1 MRIAVFPGSFD
12 PVTLGHMNIIERASR
27 LFDKVIVCAVSNGE
41 KRSPMFTPE
50 QRLVLLQASVAGL
63 ENVEAALWSGLLT
76 DFAREHGALT
86 LVRGTRC
93 GSNFDEEYTMAQI
106 YRSLCPQLD
115 TIVIPAEPTLAHI
128 SSTMVRE
135 MIKYAQPLE
144 NYMPLPAAQLVKGWQ
159 NNGK

>member
-1 MRIAVFPGSFD
+1 MKIAVFPGSFD

-50 QRLVLLQASVAGL
+50 RRLALLEASVAEL
-63 ENVEAALWSGLLT
+63 PNVEAAAWSGLLT
-76 DFAREHGALT
+76 DFARNCGAVALI
-86 LVRGTRC
+86 RGTRC
-93 GSNFDEEYTMAQI
+93 GSNFDEEYAMAQI
-106 YRSLCPQLD
+106 YRALCPQLD
-115 TIVIPAEPTLAHI
+115 MVVIPAEPTLAHI

-144 NYMPLPAAQLVKGWQ
+144 KYMPLPAAELVKGWQ
-159 NNGK
+159 KNG

>member
-76 DFAREHGALT
+76 DFAREHGALA